1 MGKKTEIIADN
12 PKICLQVEKVA
23 DIRSWQSVIV
33 YGTAEELADEPAR
46 AEALKAIVAVNPTLT
61 PAVSIRW
68 MDSWVR
74 ENIEVIYRVTPSLMT
89 GRATVKRPEMRAA
102 IIPGEKQRRGDVQ

>member
-1 MGKKTEIIADN
+1 
-12 PKICLQVEKVA
+12 
-23 DIRSWQSVIV
+23 
-33 YGTAEELADEPAR
+33 
-46 AEALKAIVAVNPTLT
+46 
-61 PAVSIRW
+61 